1 MFGHLH
7 LHTMYSTLDG
17 MGKIDEIFQRAKEL
31 GLKIAEFPADWEKFG
46 KKAGYLRNTEM
57 GKYATHAIIFS
68 NSEDKGSNMM
78 INIMKYFKKPCR
90 HINI

>member
-31 GLKIAEFPADWEKFG
+31 EQEFIACTDHGSTSAFWE
-46 KKAGYLRNTEM
+46 A
-57 GKYATHAIIFS
+57 
-68 NSEDKGSNMM
+68 
-78 INIMKYFKKPCR
+78 
-90 HINI
+90 